1 MRTQSVTT
9 GLLSDFSY
17 PRDRHCKLPPLGRGR
32 GTAFHMGRPWL
43 QLHPHSPLPPSLAGP
58 HHVLLT
64 QLKGTGSANLHY
76 PGAVRSF
83 WLEATRCGPSCSLLW
98 GPLAAPA
105 APLGIPL
112 ASMTAL
118 ACASR
123 HGLVVGGT
131 HCSGQAQP
139 CNPAQIW
146 MPASSSW
153 LFSQTILLE
162 SNRLHKCQETRP
174 SSDAASMK

>member
-1 MRTQSVTT
+1 MTT
-9 GLLSDFSY
+9 ELLSDFPY
-17 PRDRHCKLPPLGRGR
+17 PRQILQAPSPRKRQGRCLPRGKALVA
-32 GTAFHMGRPWL
+32 T
-43 QLHPHSPLPPSLAGP
+43 PPSFPPPPPPTAGP
-58 HHVLLT
+58 HLSHVLLT
-64 QLKGTGSANLHY
+64 RCEGAGSAHLHY

-112 ASMTAL
+112 ASMTFL

-146 MPASSSW
+146 MAASSSW